1 MKRRRVIALA
11 LLALS
16 VTVAGCGADRS
27 LSRISQLTG
36 ITVPTETQLAAYT
49 DDVRLLE
56 LAQSWLTRFPASAER
71 GWVSSPAFVA
81 VPPSPQPAEDYL
93 TIRAVI
99 HDDFPAFAPRF
110 QRPRIW
116 RGGKDGN
123 CYIASSDDDE
133 LVYFHYFTT

>member
-1 MKRRRVIALA
+1 MKRSRVITLA

-16 VTVAGCGADRS
+16 LTAAGCGADRS
-27 LSRISQLTG
+27 LSRVSQLTG
-36 ITVPTETQLAAYT
+36 VTVPAETQLTAYT
-49 DDVRLLE
+49 DDVRLFE
-56 LAQSWLTRFPASAER
+56 LAQSWLTRFPRSADR
-71 GWVSSPAFVA
+71 SWVSSPAFIE
-81 VPPSPQPAEDYL
+81 VPPSAEPAEDYL

-99 HDDFPAFAPRF
+99 HEHFPAFAPQF